1 MTEVERIRREV
12 CLSEVAARHGV
23 ALKPAGR
30 EFTACC
36 PFHAETTPS
45 FTIFP
50 GKDHVE
56 RFHCFGCGA
65 HGDVIDFVRKIKG
78 VDLAEALG
86 MLGGSTAR
94 PHPAPARAPVFD
106 PYADIVPLAPPA
118 APIECGRPVRL
129 YNPKRRGERSEWG
142 SFAPSMVFPYRR
154 PDGGLIGYVLR
165 HELGQGGKET
175 PMVMWVR
182 LADGRQTWCRFPFA
196 KPRPLYGL
204 DRLGEARA
212 VLVVEGEKCRDALS
226 AATGRTV
233 VSWPGGAQGVKH
245 ADWSPLAGRNVVMWP
260 DADRPHPETG
270 VISGLKAADDIGAI
284 LTGLGCSYRVLGV
297 VR

>member
-1 MTEVERIRREV
+1 MTEVERIRREAR
-12 CLSEVAARHGV
+12 LSEVAARHGV
-23 ALKPAGR
+23 ALKRAGR
-30 EFTACC
+30 EFVACC
-36 PFHAETTPS
+36 PFHAEATPS

-78 VDLAEALG
+78 VDLTEALG
-86 MLGGSTAR
+86 MLGGRAAA
-94 PHPAPARAPVFD
+94 PDPAPVRTPALD
-106 PYADIVPLAPPA
+106 PYAGIQPLAPPA

-142 SFAPSMVFPYRR
+142 SFAPSMVFPYR
-154 PDGGLIGYVLR
+154 GQNGELIGYVLR
-165 HELGQGGKET
+165 HELAGGNKET

-182 LADGRQTWCRFPFA
+182 LPDGTEAWCRFPFP

-204 DRLGEARA
+204 ERLCEARA
-212 VLVVEGEKCRDALS
+212 VIVVEGEKCRDALS

-233 VSWPGGAQGVKH
+233 ISWPGGVQGVKH
-245 ADWSPLAGRNVVMWP
+245 ADWSPLAGRSVVMWP

-270 VISGLKAADDIGAI
+270 VISGLKAANDIGVI
-284 LTGLGCSYRVLGV
+284 LTGLGCSYRVLDV

>member
-23 ALKPAGR
+23 ALKAAGR

-36 PFHAETTPS
+36 PFHAEATPS

-78 VDLAEALG
+78 VDLVEALG

-94 PHPAPARAPVFD
+94 PHSAPARAPVFD
-106 PYADIVPLAPPA
+106 PYADIVPLAPPS

-212 VLVVEGEKCRDALS
+212 VLVVDGEKCRDALS